1 MKTATLHRSLKNS
14 PQRGL
19 ITTLC
24 KNY

>member
-1 MKTATLHRSLKNS
+1 MNTATLHGSLKNS

-19 ITTLC
+19 ITTLY